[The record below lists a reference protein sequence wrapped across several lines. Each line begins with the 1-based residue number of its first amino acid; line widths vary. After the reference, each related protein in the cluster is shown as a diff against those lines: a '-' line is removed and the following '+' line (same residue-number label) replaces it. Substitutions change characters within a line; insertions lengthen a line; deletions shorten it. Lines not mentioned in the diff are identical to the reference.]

1 MLSSAYAQAAAPAAG
16 GESLFS
22 FLFPLLLIFGVFYLL
37 LIRPQQKKEK
47 DRRAKVAALKIG
59 DWVLFGGG
67 VYGRVAKLIDEHR
80 VKIDIADQ
88 VHVQILRNAV
98 TQVLEE
104 DPSGSG
110 KSPGR
115 LSGKGGGKA
124 SGKGAGKAS
133 GKAPGKASG
142 KASGSDKPKEPPD
155 DADPGPADPEPS
167 QKGKGG
173 AAQNDAPHDNARDH
187 TQDHTP
193 EDTQDHTPEDTQDH
207 TPDKASKSERRTLAF
222 WSGGLV
228 GGGGK
233 TWTRRTPRAVWLKR
247 AGWTGAA
254 ARLSGACLSANHP
267 MPQPRR

>member
-1 MLSSAYAQAAAPAAG
+1 MLSSAYAQAAGPAGG

-22 FLFPLLLIFGVFYLL
+22 FLFPLLLIFGVFYFL

-47 DRRAKVAALKIG
+47 ERRAKVAALKIG

-115 LSGKGGGKA
+115 LSGKASGKA
-124 SGKGAGKAS
+124 SGKGHGKAS
-133 GKAPGKASG
+133 GKASDRASD
-142 KASGSDKPKEPPD
+142 KASGSDKPKEPPP

-173 AAQNDAPHDNARDH
+173 DAQNDEPHDNARDH
-187 TQDHTP
+187 TPD
-193 EDTQDHTPEDTQDH
+193 DTRDH
-207 TPDKASKSERRTLAF
+207 TPDDAPDDAPEKVSKSERRALGF
-222 WSGGLV
+222 WSGGLA
-228 GGGGK
+228 GGK
-233 TWTRRTPRAVWLKR
+233 TRAYRTPRAAWFKR
-247 AGWTGAA
+247 AGGIGRTGGTGVA
-254 ARLSGACLSANHP
+254 ARLSGTCLSANHP
-267 MPQPRR
+267 TPQPRR